1 MEPKK
6 TRTSDDDIIVL
17 HQISHCLEDILESD
31 DDIVLPSIHTVPFM
45 IFGVVGLRALTSQQQ
60 MNVQCITKIE
70 LFLTNHISVE
80 VRDHLGL
87 L

>member
-1 MEPKK
+1 MLRQIWVRLVRLIGSEGAEVEPKK

-45 IFGVVGLRALTSQQQ
+45 IFG
-60 MNVQCITKIE
+60 
-70 LFLTNHISVE
+70 
-80 VRDHLGL
+80 
-87 L
+87 